1 MVSKKS
7 RSFKEIADGLMQQ
20 IEFINNMGILDRS
33 YEDEKL
39 MVQL

>member
-20 IEFINNMGILDRS
+20 IEFINNMGVLDKN
-33 YEDEKL
+33 YENEKL
-39 MVQL
+39 MVQI